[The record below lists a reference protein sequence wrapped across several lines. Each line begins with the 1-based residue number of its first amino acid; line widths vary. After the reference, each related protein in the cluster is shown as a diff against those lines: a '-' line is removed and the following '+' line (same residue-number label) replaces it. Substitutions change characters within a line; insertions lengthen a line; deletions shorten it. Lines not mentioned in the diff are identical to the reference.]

1 MREEN
6 NIVCRY
12 SKKCGACR
20 MINVPYEE
28 QLKKKQSES
37 ESLLGKFC
45 RVGRIVG
52 AEDSFYYRNKVHA
65 VVERKKIKCSDG
77 KFRYRVV
84 AGTYKEGTHDVIPI
98 ENCMIEDK
106 VCSTV
111 VRTVRELIES
121 FKLKTYD
128 EDLRTGLIRHIL
140 VRRAVATGEVMLV
153 LVLAGN
159 EMPGKAN
166 FVKALRARHPEIST
180 MIININKQ
188 KTNMVLG
195 EHNHIVFGKGYIT
208 DILCGNKFRIS
219 PDSFYQINPVQTEK
233 LYRKA
238 IGFAEFKGNET
249 VIDAYCGIGT
259 IGITAASKV
268 KKVIGIELNKNAVR
282 DARINSSAN
291 GIKNIDLICDDATRF
306 MQKMAAKGERADVVI
321 LDPPRAGTTYE
332 FICAVSAVGA
342 RKVVYISCNPE
353 TQARDLKMFK
363 KKGYDVKKIQ
373 PVDMFPHTGHV
384 ETVVLMSKKDT

>member
-1 MREEN
+1 M
-6 NIVCRY
+6 
-12 SKKCGACR
+12 
-20 MINVPYEE
+20 
-28 QLKKKQSES
+28 
-37 ESLLGKFC
+37 
-45 RVGRIVG
+45 
-52 AEDSFYYRNKVHA
+52 
-65 VVERKKIKCSDG
+65 
-77 KFRYRVV
+77 
-84 AGTYKEGTHDVIPI
+84 
-98 ENCMIEDK
+98 
-106 VCSTV
+106 
-111 VRTVRELIES
+111 
-121 FKLKTYD
+121 
-128 EDLRTGLIRHIL
+128 
-140 VRRAVATGEVMLV
+140 
-153 LVLAGN
+153 
-159 EMPGKAN
+159 
-166 FVKALRARHPEIST
+166 
-180 MIININKQ
+180 
-188 KTNMVLG
+188 
-195 EHNHIVFGKGYIT
+195 
-208 DILCGNKFRIS
+208 
-219 PDSFYQINPVQTEK
+219 QTEK

-306 MQKMAAKGERADVVI
+306 MQKMAAKGERVDVVI

-384 ETVVLMSKKDT
+384 ETVCLLTKKNS